1 LDFKNIVG
9 LAAGTV
15 LSPAL
20 DATAGEELDL
30 SASKLST
37 QLLKGFVEGGDFQE
51 PQIQAALNSII
62 SGDEPAMVD
71 AGNKIRNIG
80 G

>member
-1 LDFKNIVG
+1 
-9 LAAGTV
+9 
-15 LSPAL
+15 L
-20 DATAGEELDL
+20 DAVATGEKIDL

-51 PQIQAALNSII
+51 PQIQAALQSII
-62 SGDEPAMVD
+62 GGDAPAMTA

>member
-1 LDFKNIVG
+1 VVS

-15 LSPAL
+15 LNPVL
-20 DATAGEELDL
+20 DMAAGEELDL
-30 SASKLST
+30 SASKLSA
-37 QLLKGFVEGGDFQE
+37 QLLKGFVEGGEVQE
-51 PQIQAALNSII
+51 PQIQAALQSII
-62 SGDEPAMVD
+62 GEDEPAMVD